1 LKLKTM
7 ANHRTPAAGAGREKA
22 PKGGSTGAA
31 SVVVL
36 SPLLAEDFVRTGT
49 DRIVKVDGVSGVFT
63 PIGAGDDQPLG
74 ADERKNLQGVIDRLK
89 AALVELQATNVK
101 LGQELTALRERP
113 SAPDDFASA
122 VQQSLDEVAQRMA
135 SMRNSMSNFAIR
147 EFKLDASV
155 FVRVSPLGTIEYR
168 FVQPGDGVD
177 GAALSKISMSVVP
190 VPKSNLAGV
199 WTPDL
204 FQPEVSLAAL
214 PQASPALVGRLESA
228 GLFSIGEFLQVG
240 TRARAGVS
248 RSAAR
253 HRAQAPGAVGAAG
266 CADDAARGERRG
278 CARADRWRPGQ
289 LRAPRRCFCRDDHEA
304 LRCVEEETSGV
315 WRAGSDCGARR
326 PVDARGAAV
335 SRPVRTAAAQMI

>member
-1 LKLKTM
+1 M

-22 PKGGSTGAA
+22 LKGGSTGTA

-63 PIGAGDDQPLG
+63 PIGTGDDQPLG

-135 SMRNSMSNFAIR
+135 SMRNSMSNFAVR

-155 FVRVSPLGTIEYR
+155 FVQVSPLGTIEYR

-240 TRARAGVS
+240 TRARAQAYLEALLGTERKRLAQWAQQAALMTLRGVNGGAALVLIDGGLGSFERLADASVEAIMKHYAAS
-248 RSAAR
+248 RKKHPEYGAPAATAALAGQWTRAAR
-253 HRAQAPGAVGAAG
+253 QYLGLSEP
-266 CADDAARGERRG
+266 
-278 CARADRWRPGQ
+278 P
-289 LRAPRRCFCRDDHEA
+289 P
-304 LRCVEEETSGV
+304 
-315 WRAGSDCGARR
+315 
-326 PVDARGAAV
+326 PK
-335 SRPVRTAAAQMI
+335 